1 MKFKHIGLL
10 GASLPL
16 LLSCTPSNI
25 AGTYTF
31 QLGKETGTH
40 FGIYL
45 TLTNEQYGTPE
56 ENLKQFDLAA
66 SISSSQEGSFIP
78 ADLEEALEVIKK
90 EDGRYHIP
98 GYYQVTGE
106 VTPKGETRLIMGLDI
121 DVIIDYVKQIYKALM
136 EKDLDI
142 PQETIDLI
150 KNSKVIDKIVY
161 SSYKDDYVYCYVPVS
176 FADIYYQLYWYG
188 YDLQIKLLP
197 DPEPEPDPNQDPNPL
212 RVSLKE
218 GEESTDTGE
227 GEGEGEGD
235 NPFPISIEVVELP
248 DEKKHSFG
256 QNPTK
261 EDIDKINETFAAEHE
276 GMVIIDTTSRTFV
289 EPLTSYRA
297 FNVIQMGLIKQ

>member
-10 GASLPL
+10 GATLPL
-16 LLSCTPSNI
+16 LLSCSTTNI
-25 AGTYTF
+25 AGTYSF

-45 TLTNEQYGTPE
+45 TLTNNQYGTPE

-66 SISSSQEGSFIP
+66 SISSSQKGSFIP
-78 ADLEEALEVIKK
+78 ADIEEALEVIKK

-98 GYYQVTGE
+98 GYYQATGE
-106 VTPKGETRLIMGLDI
+106 VTPRGEARLIMGLDI
-121 DVIIDYVKQIYKALM
+121 DTVVDYVKQIYKALT
-136 EKDLDI
+136 EQDLDI
-142 PQETIDLI
+142 PQSTIDLI
-150 KNSKVIDKIVY
+150 KNSKIIDKIVY
-161 SSYKDDYVYCYVPVS
+161 STHKDDYVYCYVPVS

-197 DPEPEPDPNQDPNPL
+197 DEEPDPDPDPNAL

-218 GEESTDTGE
+218 GEEQTDTGE
-227 GEGEGEGD
+227 GEGEDGED
-235 NPFPISIEVVELP
+235 IPLPISIEVVELP

-276 GMVIIDTTSRTFV
+276 GMVIIDTTSRTFI
-289 EPLTSYRA
+289 EPLTAYRA